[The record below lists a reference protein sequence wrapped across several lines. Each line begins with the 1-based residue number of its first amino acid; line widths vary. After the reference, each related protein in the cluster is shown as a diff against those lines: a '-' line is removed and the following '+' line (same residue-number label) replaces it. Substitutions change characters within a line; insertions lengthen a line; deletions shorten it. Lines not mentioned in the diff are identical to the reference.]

1 MKTPPQSNRE
11 VATGEVITPGQL
23 VAGIF
28 VLTLCGTM
36 YYYPTAALGAVGR
49 SGWLL
54 VPVATG
60 LSILT
65 GAIGYGIVARVPG
78 KLLPD
83 IILELAGPRLGRAA
97 ALFLALLFVLRAAI
111 DYRAAIEPIGTTF
124 FTDTPLWAITAVLA
138 LPTTYLAWTG
148 PVRMARLY
156 PLFALI
162 ITSGMAL
169 VLALG
174 SDVWDYGHLLP
185 LTTLDNILI
194 ATPHFGTAVVALQTV
209 AFVGFLAPY
218 LPKKRAIKGFQYFL
232 AGLAPAVLFFIFFTI
247 IPVAAFTGTGART
260 IQPPFMTS
268 LGTLT
273 LAWSPLT
280 RIEFL
285 LRLLFQINAIAAISM
300 LQYGAALLLSR
311 VFRFR
316 NNLLGILLVAVP
328 PVALT
333 GWYISDQDALLY
345 VELGIIGVNT
355 MLIALLV
362 VLWILAWRYS
372 KRAAPGK

>member
-1 MKTPPQSNRE
+1 M
-11 VATGEVITPGQL
+11 V
-23 VAGIF
+23 
-28 VLTLCGTM
+28 
-36 YYYPTAALGAVGR
+36 
-49 SGWLL
+49 
-54 VPVATG
+54 
-60 LSILT
+60 
-65 GAIGYGIVARVPG
+65 
-78 KLLPD
+78 
-83 IILELAGPRLGRAA
+83 
-97 ALFLALLFVLRAAI
+97 
-111 DYRAAIEPIGTTF
+111 
-124 FTDTPLWAITAVLA
+124 
-138 LPTTYLAWTG
+138 
-148 PVRMARLY
+148 
-156 PLFALI
+156 
-162 ITSGMAL
+162 L

-194 ATPHFGTAVVALQTV
+194 ATPHFGTALVALQTV

-218 LPKKRAIKGFQYFL
+218 LPKARAKKGFQYFL
-232 AGLAPAVLFFIFFTI
+232 AGLAPAALFFIFFTI

-273 LAWSPLT
+273 LARSPFT

-328 PVALT
+328 PVALA

-355 MLIALLV
+355 TLIILLV